1 MAEQDLLVY
10 VAMLLGRGLVGMVM
24 LGHGWT

>member
-10 VAMLLGRGLVGMVM
+10 VAMLLGRGLVGVVM